1 MPALPLALLF
11 FPLPTLLL
19 AVTVNECGKL
29 LKTLLCFY
37 RLHHRCTGTRTP
49 TLAPPPTV
57 AASHARSSHPLYASG
72 PLQYPP
78 CSKKRPTQQGPRERI
93 ALEQINCKRT
103 GPTRTYHLGA
113 AVPTST
119 GTTYVHPIAAAPHTK
134 PNRHRLHELPFPCRS
149 LGSGRTPQGYK
160 YTSSPC
166 VPVPTLLAH
175 ERCNTA
181 ARRWWCGKLCR
192 QYPQQRA
199 QRDRILV
206 GGSLSVLLLRIV
218 SGADDDFHRAEGG
231 EGAKFVQEDVPCF
244 CLSTRA
250 GPSAS
255 NGTMSSICTAGA
267 ERSFEITL
275 QEFMHKTWKSVVYM
289 WDTIWSAFALSRA
302 AIPQSCE
309 SPSKSYAPVCI
320 LEGNGVRAIWGD
332 SGIHSR
338 RCNPN
343 CHIPDQIMILCQ
355 LTAIA
360 SVEVMRAAT
369 NEVPALTVLFLECM
383 PITMGHGCR
392 VVWFSWCLRSCL
404 FAAIYV
410 KLLAGNPSPSCS
422 EYLTSN
428 ITQPFKLRL
437 WEIRPE
443 DLEALGPDLWKRSI
457 NGASSGLLAP

>member
-37 RLHHRCTGTRTP
+37 RLHHRCTGT
-49 TLAPPPTV
+49 
-57 AASHARSSHPLYASG
+57 LYASG

-149 LGSGRTPQGYK
+149 LGSGRTPQGYT

-218 SGADDDFHRAEGG
+218 SGADDDVHRAEGG
-231 EGAKFVQEDVPCF
+231 EGAKFVQEDVPC
-244 CLSTRA
+244 A

-255 NGTMSSICTAGA
+255 NGTTSSICTAGA

-302 AIPQSCE
+302 AIPQVRLLSC
-309 SPSKSYAPVCI
+309 YYCRLVLRVPVQVVC
-320 LEGNGVRAIWGD
+320 A
-332 SGIHSR
+332 SMYSR
-338 RCNPN
+338 GKWSTS
-343 CHIPDQIMILCQ
+343 D
-355 LTAIA
+355 
-360 SVEVMRAAT
+360 
-369 NEVPALTVLFLECM
+369 
-383 PITMGHGCR
+383 MG
-392 VVWFSWCLRSCL
+392 
-404 FAAIYV
+404 
-410 KLLAGNPSPSCS
+410 
-422 EYLTSN
+422 
-428 ITQPFKLRL
+428 
-437 WEIRPE
+437 
-443 DLEALGPDLWKRSI
+443 
-457 NGASSGLLAP
+457 